1 MPSLKKF
8 KVKKKKIELLSNFNI
23 TSLYEFLE
31 QDLNKKKYYLKKP
44 SYGQFFQKILNL
56 IKSKTPND
64 ISIVWTQAE
73 HTFECF
79 KKILNYETV
88 SDSILKKEADQYI
101 IFLKNLSDK
110 TKHLIIFSWTLPR
123 YERGRF
129 LNDFTNEMGLTHK
142 INILNNYV
150 SDSLRKN
157 KNVYFINSD
166 LIIKENI
173 HDYNPKLWYAAKVP
187 FTQNTF
193 QIASKEIQNIINFT
207 EGKSIKLI
215 ILDLDNTL
223 WGGVLGDAGWQKL
236 KIGGH
241 SIAGESFEN
250 FQNKLKALN
259 NLGVQLAIC
268 SKNDEHTALEAIEKN
283 PNMILKKKNFS
294 SWKINWDDKAENIR
308 KIITELNLSAENVLF
323 IDDSVIER
331 DRVKKSIKE
340 IKVPEWPNDPS
351 QYVKKLFELGC
362 FNYSSISTSEDLNR
376 TKYYKDNL
384 KRNKSKELLSEENW
398 LKSLKTH
405 VYFKKIAETNKDRI
419 YQLLQRT
426 NQMNLSTNRLT
437 VKDLDKLQK
446 NKNNYLYCC
455 SVKDKFGD
463 MGIIGFFNLKIEKEK
478 GCVKDFILSCR
489 AFGREIEN
497 SMIYKIVQILKSK
510 NIKYLELNYKK
521 TKKNKPCLSFL
532 NNNFKRK
539 KNRFF
544 LHGFKDQLKPKT
556 LKIN

>member
-173 HDYNPKLWYAAKVP
+173 HY
-187 FTQNTF
+187 
-193 QIASKEIQNIINFT
+193 
-207 EGKSIKLI
+207 
-215 ILDLDNTL
+215 
-223 WGGVLGDAGWQKL
+223 
-236 KIGGH
+236 
-241 SIAGESFEN
+241 
-250 FQNKLKALN
+250 
-259 NLGVQLAIC
+259 
-268 SKNDEHTALEAIEKN
+268 
-283 PNMILKKKNFS
+283 
-294 SWKINWDDKAENIR
+294 
-308 KIITELNLSAENVLF
+308 
-323 IDDSVIER
+323 
-331 DRVKKSIKE
+331 
-340 IKVPEWPNDPS
+340 
-351 QYVKKLFELGC
+351 
-362 FNYSSISTSEDLNR
+362 
-376 TKYYKDNL
+376 
-384 KRNKSKELLSEENW
+384 
-398 LKSLKTH
+398 
-405 VYFKKIAETNKDRI
+405 
-419 YQLLQRT
+419 
-426 NQMNLSTNRLT
+426 
-437 VKDLDKLQK
+437 
-446 NKNNYLYCC
+446 
-455 SVKDKFGD
+455 
-463 MGIIGFFNLKIEKEK
+463 
-478 GCVKDFILSCR
+478 
-489 AFGREIEN
+489 
-497 SMIYKIVQILKSK
+497 
-510 NIKYLELNYKK
+510 
-521 TKKNKPCLSFL
+521 
-532 NNNFKRK
+532 
-539 KNRFF
+539 
-544 LHGFKDQLKPKT
+544 
-556 LKIN
+556 